1 MDKPIDMILYCPLCG
16 TQHIDKEETPAPHMM
31 GKRWTNP
38 PHRSHLCDCC
48 GHIWRPADVPTNGVQ
63 AISTRGKDDK
73 DAPAQIAH
81 LVKVRTVKNQAFD
94 DLTTLVESNGGC
106 EILRRMDRKGFVVN
120 SVTTSVT
127 AHSIVDA
134 LRLAVN

>member
-1 MDKPIDMILYCPLCG
+1 MRMPIT
-16 TQHIDKEETPAPHMM
+16 TQNAP
-31 GKRWTNP
+31 WATVV
-38 PHRSHLCDCC
+38 D
-48 GHIWRPADVPTNGVQ
+48 
-63 AISTRGKDDK
+63 AIATRGKDDK

-94 DLTTLVESNGGC
+94 DLSALVESNGGC

-120 SVTTSVT
+120 SASTSVT
-127 AHSIVDA
+127 AHSVADA